1 MCKCLGIARSTYY
14 YKSSHCGDESELED
28 AIEAVFNENRKVYG
42 SRKLKATMQ
51 RQGIIIS
58 RRKISRIMKKR
69 NLYSAYSIS
78 KFKVHKGEINESNIP
93 NKLNRQF
100 NEHPEYATVVSD
112 LTYVRVNYK
121 WNYICLLVDLFNREI
136 IGSSAGVHK
145 DAELVF
151 DAFATVH
158 TDLNRIRMFHTDR
171 GGEFNNQII
180 DEVLDAFHISRSL
193 SLKGCPYDNAV
204 AESTFKIF
212 KSEFVHGRNFG
223 SLAQLK
229 LELADYINW
238 FNNFRIH
245 SSLGYLSPREFKA
258 LKL

>member
-1 MCKCLGIARSTYY
+1 MCRILRIARSTYY
-14 YKSSHCGDESELED
+14 YESIKSADETELED
-28 AIEAVFNENRKVYG
+28 AVEAVFNQNRKVYG
-42 SRKLKATMQ
+42 SRKIKVTLE
-51 RQGIIIS
+51 RQGVILS

-69 NLYSAYSIS
+69 NLFSAYSIC
-78 KFKVHKGEINESNIP
+78 KFKVHKGSVNEAEIP
-93 NKLNRQF
+93 NLLNRQF
-100 NEHPEYATVVSD
+100 NEHPEYAAVVSD

-136 IGSSAGVHK
+136 IGYSAGVHK
-145 DAELVF
+145 NAELVF

-158 TDLNRIRMFHTDR
+158 TDLNRIQMFHTDR
-171 GGEFNNQII
+171 GGEFNNQVI

-212 KSEFVHGRNFG
+212 KSEFVFGRNFE
-223 SLAQLK
+223 SLAKLK
-229 LELADYINW
+229 MELADYINW

-245 SSLGYLSPREFKA
+245 SSLGYLSPKEFKA
-258 LKL
+258 SKL